1 MRDYQP
7 KKSKY
12 LLPASVWHRTLWLI
26 RDHDRLQSEANQL
39 INIASRSMDAL
50 PGRQGTHSDPV
61 GNAVIKRDRFLKDVA
76 IIEKALERIPEE
88 YRKGVWQ
95 SIQGGSYPL
104 DADRC
109 TYSRWKSKYI
119 YDVAAEMGY
128 I

>member
-12 LLPASVWHRTLWLI
+12 ILPKPVWHRTLWLI
-26 RDHDRLQSEANQL
+26 RDHDRLQSEADQL
-39 INIASRSMDAL
+39 VTITSRPSDT
-50 PGRQGTHSDPV
+50 PGGRRGTHSDPV
-61 GNAVIKRDRFLKDVA
+61 ANAAIKRERFLKDVEV
-76 IIEKALERIPEE
+76 IDKTLERIPKE
-88 YRKGVWQ
+88 YRAGVWQ
-95 SIQGGSYPL
+95 WIQGGTYPL
-104 DADRC
+104 DADRV